1 MSFTSACVLPLCIS
15 TAAQALY
22 QSDFL
27 ALELPTLATPSSSTP
42 PRGTVLVWG
51 GASACGACAIQL
63 LVLSGYE
70 VYVTCS
76 PKNFEFCRGLGAAQM
91 FDYTQPDVVDSIVA
105 ALKGK
110 HIAGIF
116 DTISLDDTLKPCSRI
131 ATSAGYHGTIAAT
144 LELEDELEAELKEI
158 RGGKVKIMSTFAPA
172 IVKTELAGKIW
183 REFLPEA
190 IRTGRILPRPEAW
203 VVGRGLESLQIGLD
217 RMREGVSARKVVVE
231 LV

>member
-1 MSFTSACVLPLCIS
+1 M
-15 TAAQALY
+15 
-22 QSDFL
+22 
-27 ALELPTLATPSSSTP
+27 ELPTLAAPPSS

-70 VYVTCS
+70 VYATSS
-76 PKNFEFCRGLGAAQM
+76 PRNFEFCKGLGAAQM
-91 FDYTQPDVVDSIVA
+91 FDYNQPDVVDGIVT
-105 ALKGK
+105 ALKGTQ
-110 HIAGIF
+110 IAGVF
-116 DTISLDDTLKPCSRI
+116 DTISLDETLKACCRI
-131 ATSAGYHGTIAAT
+131 AAKVGYHGTIAAT
-144 LELEDELEAELKEI
+144 LEKEDELEAELKEI
-158 RGGKVKIMSTFAPA
+158 RGGEVKIMSTFAPA

-203 VVGRGLESLQIGLD
+203 VVGSGLEALQTGLD